1 MAAWPIFSLTSFS
14 QPAEQM
20 VAETLRLIHALR
32 GDPEQHENVVT
43 EGRLLIRTSTR
54 PARFRQVNR

>member
-1 MAAWPIFSLTSFS
+1 
-14 QPAEQM
+14 M

-54 PARFRQVNR
+54 PARFRQVNC